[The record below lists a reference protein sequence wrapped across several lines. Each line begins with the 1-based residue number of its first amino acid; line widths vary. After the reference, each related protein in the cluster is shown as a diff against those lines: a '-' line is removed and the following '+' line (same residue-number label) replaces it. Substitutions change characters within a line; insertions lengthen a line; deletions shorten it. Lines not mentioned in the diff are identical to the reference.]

1 MAWRQ
6 RCGPTQEGHQRFDRP
21 DEGGALG
28 FGAHGEGRTLLK
40 HGAGR
45 HVALEPCHEP
55 RAVRPGVLALPRI
68 DLRHQPRPLAL
79 HWRRLVLGPQHCAG
93 CLGADSLGRERR
105 RIGHSDRRE
114 KAVRAVREVGERP
127 AARAHRD
134 EADEDG
140 AERVVPAE
148 LGPREPAGGGDGAL
162 RRGGRGRLGVG
173 RRARVCGRR
182 RGSAGRLG
190 RRLATNGFASDVFL
204 VDLRSEQLREPVGVD
219 AADRGEVLGGLGA
232 VDQVGLALAERG
244 EGLPLV
250 DAREGRSHGG
260 EE

>member
-162 RRGGRGRLGVG
+162 RRGSRGRLGVDRLVDRLG
-173 RRARVCGRR
+173 GLGLDRRARVCGRR

-190 RRLATNGFASDVFL
+190 RRLATDNAL
-204 VDLRSEQLREPVGVD
+204 VAARPEQGPEPV
-219 AADRGEVLGGLGA
+219 AAVDRGGRL
-232 VDQVGLALAERG
+232 LALVVA
-244 EGLPLV
+244 
-250 DAREGRSHGG
+250 ARL
-260 EE
+260 